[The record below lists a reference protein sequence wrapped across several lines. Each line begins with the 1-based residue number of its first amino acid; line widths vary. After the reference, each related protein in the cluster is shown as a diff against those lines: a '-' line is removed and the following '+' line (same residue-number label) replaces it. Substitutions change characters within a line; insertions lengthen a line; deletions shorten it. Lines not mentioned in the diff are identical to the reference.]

1 MISYKGKLS
10 ILVALPLFG
19 QLVATL
25 DIPGLQA
32 EVAALLAATVTF
44 TPPSI
49 VGVLAVVA
57 AIGAAIQAGFQP
69 PSFDFKANLLVKLGL
84 LKAKLE
90 LILKLTDLLTGGSV
104 RLYEYEGQSSGFG
117 GQLGTTLAGADPD
130 GGIPPAQPI
139 FAVLLVAEASTSGEV
154 TLKAIRSG
162 V

>member
-25 DIPGLQA
+25 DIPWLQA
-32 EVAALLAATVTF
+32 EANALLAATVTF

-49 VGVLAVVA
+49 IGIGAIAAAVV
-57 AIGAAIQAGFQP
+57 AAIQAGFQP
-69 PSFDFKANLLVKLGL
+69 PVFDFKANLLVKLGL

-90 LILKLTDLLTGGSV
+90 LILKLSDLLAGGSV
-104 RLYEYEGQSSGFG
+104 RLYEYDGASSGFG
-117 GQLGTTLAGADPD
+117 GQLGATLGGPEPD
-130 GGIPPAQPI
+130 GGIPPAQQV
-139 FAVLLVAEASTSGEV
+139 FAVILVADAGTGGEV

-162 V
+162 A